1 MINERINIKHGDYMS
16 TRSNYV
22 RKEYSVAT
30 AAYMAGILD
39 GEGSLSIGNYSGNRK
54 NGDKHFQV
62 NIAICSTDEIL
73 INWIVDTFGGY
84 KGKYTPKQ
92 MSRNGR
98 KQVFR
103 WQCSSDRLE
112 HICEITLPYLIIKKR
127 QAEILIQM
135 RKTYHDAHNVKGIWQ
150 VQRLPKEILD
160 LRQSLFEELRTLHN
174 RTYSYKNDK

>member
-1 MINERINIKHGDYMS
+1 MS
-16 TRSNYV
+16 ARSNYI
-22 RKEYSVAT
+22 RKEYPATT

-62 NIAICSTDEIL
+62 NIAICSTDEVL
-73 INWIVDTFGGY
+73 ITWIVETFGGF

-98 KQVFR
+98 KQVYR

-112 HICEITLPYLIIKKR
+112 HICEICLPYLVIKKR
-127 QAEILIQM
+127 QAEILIEM
-135 RKTYHDAHNVKGIWQ
+135 RKTYHDSHNQKGKWQ
-150 VQRLPKEILD
+150 VQRVPEEILKR
-160 LRQSLFEELRTLHN
+160 RQELFEELRALHN